1 MYPVTVISKYMKSK
15 MSFPLYFIEKQILQ
29 FSNNYI
35 LISKYMKFTML
46 FSVSPVQSTI
56 TFSYNLIQVALAYKY
71 MKTACYFQQSTSN
84 IFA

>member
-29 FSNNYI
+29 FSNNYR

-46 FSVSPVQSTI
+46 FSVSPV
-56 TFSYNLIQVALAYKY
+56 
-71 MKTACYFQQSTSN
+71 
-84 IFA
+84 